1 MFTNV
6 PGGYVT
12 PNGNYVGSNGSSGI
26 VTPNGNVVIT
36 SAPPPLQPQPASVK
50 K

>member
-12 PNGNYVGSNGSSGI
+12 PNGNYVGSDGSSGI

-36 SAPPPLQPQPASVK
+36 SAPPRPQPTTSVK